1 MKQKPTPNPTNSS
14 IKCDVNSC
22 THHSSNNY
30 CSLNQIEIGPCVDS
44 PINAKNT
51 ECASFEYGTSEAE
64 RESIYGQGSN

>member
-1 MKQKPTPNPTNSS
+1 MKANTTPNPTNST
-14 IKCDVNSC
+14 IKCEVESC
-22 THHSSNNY
+22 KNHSPSNY

-51 ECASFEYGTSEAE
+51 ECSSFEYGYSEAE